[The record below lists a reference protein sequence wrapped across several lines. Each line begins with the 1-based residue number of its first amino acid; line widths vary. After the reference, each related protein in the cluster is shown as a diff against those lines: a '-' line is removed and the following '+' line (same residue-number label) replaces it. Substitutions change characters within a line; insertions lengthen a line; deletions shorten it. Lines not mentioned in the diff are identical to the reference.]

1 MEETSKG
8 KVTENKMVVFREF
21 AHEVGCSLIIQ
32 DNLPNCLDIK
42 LRKNMSGVYI
52 QLRKRGEIY
61 IGEAV
66 DILDRQK
73 EHLKKGVKLAALAVL
88 FVDMIDTQGR
98 KNLET
103 TVIAAAQRKGL
114 WLANISKTKL
124 AEELNRRAEQ
134 LSVQAAVQK
143 LDRMDEKVVFQFGL
157 GGWLET
163 LEEAKGKARSSD
175 WERYM
180 NFRESSF
187 SYAALLLI
195 TTYVRRMIPNP
206 EMTYGKTWCVCLNET
221 GCPDLNWISVKTQAG
236 SVFCVDVCHT
246 PLGSDVKA
254 VFWVER
260 RRLDLLLE
268 RAEGKDEEMQ
278 IMLGITHGT
287 FDLKRNYH
295 DLSND
300 TSMQTCIDSR
310 RRMVGWQMD
319 LDQALDFF
327 QSPLAVALL
336 AGCAET
342 ISAKETGEGF
352 RLGRLFF

>member
-1 MEETSKG
+1 
-8 KVTENKMVVFREF
+8 
-21 AHEVGCSLIIQ
+21 
-32 DNLPNCLDIK
+32 
-42 LRKNMSGVYI
+42 
-52 QLRKRGEIY
+52 
-61 IGEAV
+61 
-66 DILDRQK
+66 
-73 EHLKKGVKLAALAVL
+73 
-88 FVDMIDTQGR
+88 
-98 KNLET
+98 
-103 TVIAAAQRKGL
+103 
-114 WLANISKTKL
+114 
-124 AEELNRRAEQ
+124 
-134 LSVQAAVQK
+134 
-143 LDRMDEKVVFQFGL
+143 MDEKVVFQFGL

-206 EMTYGKTWCVCLNET
+206 EMTYGKTWCICLNET

>member
-1 MEETSKG
+1 MKDDA
-8 KVTENKMVVFREF
+8 VR
-21 AHEVGCSLIIQ
+21 I
-32 DNLPNCLDIK
+32 DNLFHFFVNRK
-42 LRKNMSGVYI
+42 LSVHNGH
-52 QLRKRGEIY
+52 G
-61 IGEAV
+61 
-66 DILDRQK
+66 
-73 EHLKKGVKLAALAVL
+73 HLMAE
-88 FVDMIDTQGR
+88 MR
-98 KNLET
+98 
-103 TVIAAAQRKGL
+103 
-114 WLANISKTKL
+114 L

-143 LDRMDEKVVFQFGL
+143 LDCMDEKVVFQFGL

-206 EMTYGKTWCVCLNET
+206 EMTYGKTWCICLNET

-300 TSMQTCIDSR
+300 TSMHTCIDSR

-336 AGCAET
+336 TGCAET

>member
-1 MEETSKG
+1 
-8 KVTENKMVVFREF
+8 
-21 AHEVGCSLIIQ
+21 
-32 DNLPNCLDIK
+32 
-42 LRKNMSGVYI
+42 
-52 QLRKRGEIY
+52 
-61 IGEAV
+61 
-66 DILDRQK
+66 
-73 EHLKKGVKLAALAVL
+73 
-88 FVDMIDTQGR
+88 
-98 KNLET
+98 
-103 TVIAAAQRKGL
+103 
-114 WLANISKTKL
+114 
-124 AEELNRRAEQ
+124 
-134 LSVQAAVQK
+134 
-143 LDRMDEKVVFQFGL
+143 
-157 GGWLET
+157 
-163 LEEAKGKARSSD
+163 
-175 WERYM
+175 M

-206 EMTYGKTWCVCLNET
+206 EMTYGKTWCICLNET
-221 GCPDLNWISVKTQAG
+221 GCPDLNWISIKTQAG

>member
-1 MEETSKG
+1 
-8 KVTENKMVVFREF
+8 
-21 AHEVGCSLIIQ
+21 
-32 DNLPNCLDIK
+32 
-42 LRKNMSGVYI
+42 
-52 QLRKRGEIY
+52 
-61 IGEAV
+61 
-66 DILDRQK
+66 
-73 EHLKKGVKLAALAVL
+73 
-88 FVDMIDTQGR
+88 
-98 KNLET
+98 
-103 TVIAAAQRKGL
+103 
-114 WLANISKTKL
+114 
-124 AEELNRRAEQ
+124 
-134 LSVQAAVQK
+134 
-143 LDRMDEKVVFQFGL
+143 
-157 GGWLET
+157 
-163 LEEAKGKARSSD
+163 
-175 WERYM
+175 
-180 NFRESSF
+180 
-187 SYAALLLI
+187 
-195 TTYVRRMIPNP
+195 MIPNP
-206 EMTYGKTWCVCLNET
+206 EMTYGKTWCICLNET